1 MNIEDQIRSKLT
13 TAFSPELIEIKNE
26 SQLHQGHA
34 GSPNSGESHFR
45 VRVVSTEFEGKTR
58 VERHRMINEVLSEE
72 LAGPVHALAISAD
85 TAVQN

>member
-1 MNIEDQIRSKLT
+1 MKIEDQIRSKLT

-26 SQLHQGHA
+26 SHLHQGHA

-45 VRVVSTEFEGKTR
+45 VHIVSARFDGKSR
-58 VERHRMINEVLSEE
+58 VERHRLINEVLSEE

-85 TAVQN
+85 SAAKT